1 MSPISPFFADRLY
14 LDLNKAS
21 GKSELNSVHLAKF
34 PTSKELLINVDLEE
48 KMEIAQQV
56 SSMVLSLRQTNKLK
70 VRQPLQRIMVP
81 ILDSKFESQIMEIKD
96 IILSEVNV
104 KELELL
110 RDTTG
115 VLVKKV
121 KPNFKV
127 IGKSDNKKHMKAISI
142 LCGQMKDDDIIEL
155 ENTKAWKG
163 EINGEV
169 LELAIDN
176 FEISTDDIP
185 GWLIANNGSLTV
197 ALDTTLNE
205 ELINEGVARE
215 LVNRIQNLRKE
226 SDFEVTD
233 RVAVIFGENEVIK
246 KAVET
251 NKEYIMLET
260 LTDSISFSNNLNEN
274 NATELE
280 FDKDISIFVS
290 IEKK

>member
-1 MSPISPFFADRLY
+1 
-14 LDLNKAS
+14 
-21 GKSELNSVHLAKF
+21 
-34 PTSKELLINVDLEE
+34 
-48 KMEIAQQV
+48 
-56 SSMVLSLRQTNKLK
+56 
-70 VRQPLQRIMVP
+70 
-81 ILDSKFESQIMEIKD
+81 MEIKD

>member
-1 MSPISPFFADRLY
+1 
-14 LDLNKAS
+14 
-21 GKSELNSVHLAKF
+21 
-34 PTSKELLINVDLEE
+34 
-48 KMEIAQQV
+48 
-56 SSMVLSLRQTNKLK
+56 
-70 VRQPLQRIMVP
+70 
-81 ILDSKFESQIMEIKD
+81 
-96 IILSEVNV
+96 
-104 KELELL
+104 
-110 RDTTG
+110 
-115 VLVKKV
+115 
-121 KPNFKV
+121 
-127 IGKSDNKKHMKAISI
+127 MKAISI
-142 LCGQMKDDDIIEL
+142 LCGQMKDDNIIEL
-155 ENTKAWKG
+155 EKTKAWKG

-169 LELAIDN
+169 LELAIEN

>member
-1 MSPISPFFADRLY
+1 
-14 LDLNKAS
+14 
-21 GKSELNSVHLAKF
+21 
-34 PTSKELLINVDLEE
+34 
-48 KMEIAQQV
+48 
-56 SSMVLSLRQTNKLK
+56 
-70 VRQPLQRIMVP
+70 
-81 ILDSKFESQIMEIKD
+81 
-96 IILSEVNV
+96 
-104 KELELL
+104 
-110 RDTTG
+110 
-115 VLVKKV
+115 
-121 KPNFKV
+121 
-127 IGKSDNKKHMKAISI
+127 
-142 LCGQMKDDDIIEL
+142 
-155 ENTKAWKG
+155 
-163 EINGEV
+163 
-169 LELAIDN
+169 
-176 FEISTDDIP
+176 
-185 GWLIANNGSLTV
+185 
-197 ALDTTLNE
+197 LNE

>member
-1 MSPISPFFADRLY
+1 
-14 LDLNKAS
+14 
-21 GKSELNSVHLAKF
+21 
-34 PTSKELLINVDLEE
+34 LLINVDLEE

-155 ENTKAWKG
+155 ENTKAWTG

>member
-1 MSPISPFFADRLY
+1 
-14 LDLNKAS
+14 
-21 GKSELNSVHLAKF
+21 
-34 PTSKELLINVDLEE
+34 
-48 KMEIAQQV
+48 
-56 SSMVLSLRQTNKLK
+56 
-70 VRQPLQRIMVP
+70 
-81 ILDSKFESQIMEIKD
+81 MEIKD

-155 ENTKAWKG
+155 EKTKAWKG